1 MSLPKLDK
9 PTFEMTIPSQKK
21 AVRFR
26 PFLVKEEKILLVA
39 QQGETER
46 DIIYAIKQVLM
57 NCVLDQTFDVDKL
70 TTFDL
75 EYMFLK
81 LRAKSVNNIIEVSY
95 RDVEDDK
102 VYDFEIDLDTIEV
115 KYPETEISNKITVS
129 DTVGIIMKYP
139 SVTILD
145 NIPENATSTDI
156 VDYLIRSCIESI
168 YDEETVYPIEDQPEE
183 EVTEFLDSID
193 IESFNKVRA
202 FLDNLPKLY
211 HKLEYTNSLDHVR
224 TIELENLRDFFTWG

>member
-21 AVRFR
+21 TVRFR

-115 KYPETEISNKITVS
+115 KYPETEISNKIAVS